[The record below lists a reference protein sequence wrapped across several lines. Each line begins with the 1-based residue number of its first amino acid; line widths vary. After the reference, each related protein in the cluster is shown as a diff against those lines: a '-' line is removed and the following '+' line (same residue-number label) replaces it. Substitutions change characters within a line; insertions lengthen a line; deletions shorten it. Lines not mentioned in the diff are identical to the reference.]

1 MEVKYFKKMKELKY
15 YLSLPW
21 NFKVKKVNDESGSYY
36 LGYIQEIPE
45 VRGHGDTLDEC
56 YDLVME
62 ILETN
67 LELMIED
74 GDKIPEPVDKNYS
87 GKFNVRIPKSLHKK
101 LSEEA
106 EDEGI
111 SLNQLAVYKLSI

>member
-1 MEVKYFKKMKELKY
+1 MKDLKY

-21 NFKVKKVNDESGSYY
+21 NFKVKKVNDESGNYY
-36 LGYIQEIPE
+36 LGCIQEIPE
-45 VRGHGDTLDEC
+45 VRAHGYTLDEC

-74 GDKIPEPVDKNYS
+74 GEKIPEPVDKNYS

-106 EDEGI
+106 EDEGV